1 MTNLLQQFVKLSLLS
16 RYQPR
21 AGPDGGDGGR
31 GGSIVLIADNSVKE
45 FGHLPKH
52 IKAENGG
59 NGRGD
64 DCKGK
69 NGSDRTFQVNMQSYF
84 CLFNPFAPQYKT
96 VILCIGIAR
105 MLAVTMYNL
114 YFYKSYSYLHV
125 ACKVSCNTN
134 DKKSNEDY
142 CQA

>member
-1 MTNLLQQFVKLSLLS
+1 MLTKENVSPSFLQPLSIFIHKAYAELWKPNLQLIDETGPIQVTFCKLSSLS

-45 FGHLPKH
+45 FAHLPKL

-59 NGRGD
+59 DGRGD

-69 NGSDRTFQVNMQSYF
+69 NGSDRTFQVNMQNYLSDL
-84 CLFNPFAPQYKT
+84 CVKSIW
-96 VILCIGIAR
+96 VI
-105 MLAVTMYNL
+105 
-114 YFYKSYSYLHV
+114 
-125 ACKVSCNTN
+125 
-134 DKKSNEDY
+134 
-142 CQA
+142 Q

>member
-1 MTNLLQQFVKLSLLS
+1 MLAKENVSPSFLHPLHVSIFIHKAYAELWKTNLQLIDETGPIQVTVCKLSSLS

-45 FGHLPKH
+45 FAHLPKH

-59 NGRGD
+59 DGRGD

-69 NGSDRTFQVNMQSYF
+69 NGSDRTFQVHVNMQ
-84 CLFNPFAPQYKT
+84 N
-96 VILCIGIAR
+96 
-105 MLAVTMYNL
+105 
-114 YFYKSYSYLHV
+114 YLSDCV
-125 ACKVSCNTN
+125 
-134 DKKSNEDY
+134 
-142 CQA
+142 

>member
-1 MTNLLQQFVKLSLLS
+1 MYIQTLPKCRCRGFQTKLTTNQTGLYTVQLTVCKLSSLS

-45 FGHLPKH
+45 FAHLPKH

-69 NGSDRTFQVNMQSYF
+69 NGSDRTFQVNMQNYF
-84 CLFNPFAPQYKT
+84 CL
-96 VILCIGIAR
+96 
-105 MLAVTMYNL
+105 
-114 YFYKSYSYLHV
+114 
-125 ACKVSCNTN
+125 
-134 DKKSNEDY
+134 
-142 CQA
+142 

>member
-1 MTNLLQQFVKLSLLS
+1 MYAKLCKPNSQPIRLGFITVCKLSLLS

-21 AGPDGGDGGR
+21 AGPDGGDGGH

-45 FGHLPKH
+45 FAHLPKH

-69 NGSDRTFQVNMQSYF
+69 NGSDRTFQVNLLNYF
-84 CLFNPFAPQYKT
+84 CLYK
-96 VILCIGIAR
+96 LFG
-105 MLAVTMYNL
+105 
-114 YFYKSYSYLHV
+114 S
-125 ACKVSCNTN
+125 
-134 DKKSNEDY
+134 
-142 CQA
+142 

>member
-1 MTNLLQQFVKLSLLS
+1 MFAKENVSPSFLQPLSTCIFIHKAYAELWKPNLQLIDETGPIVTSNRLQTLSSLS

-45 FGHLPKH
+45 FAHLPKH

-59 NGRGD
+59 DGRGD

-69 NGSDRTFQVNMQSYF
+69 NGSDRTFQVNMQNYWCDLCVKSIW
-84 CLFNPFAPQYKT
+84 
-96 VILCIGIAR
+96 VI
-105 MLAVTMYNL
+105 
-114 YFYKSYSYLHV
+114 
-125 ACKVSCNTN
+125 
-134 DKKSNEDY
+134 
-142 CQA
+142 Q

>member
-1 MTNLLQQFVKLSLLS
+1 MMQVTVCKLSSLS

-45 FGHLPKH
+45 FAHLPKH

-59 NGRGD
+59 DGRGD

-69 NGSDRTFQVNMQSYF
+69 NGSDRTFQVNKQNYVGF
-84 CLFNPFAPQYKT
+84 
-96 VILCIGIAR
+96 
-105 MLAVTMYNL
+105 
-114 YFYKSYSYLHV
+114 
-125 ACKVSCNTN
+125 ACKIHLGHTIKLASYEGRTGGRGSDAQDGRGVIKVPT
-134 DKKSNEDY
+134 K
-142 CQA
+142 